1 MREASGVEVI
11 TELGL
16 ESQIEVSR
24 KSEGRSSGKREK
36 IFRKCGHV

>member
-1 MREASGVEVI
+1 MGEASGVEGI

-16 ESQIEVSR
+16 ESQIEVSL
-24 KSEGRSSGKREK
+24 KSDRRSSGKPEK